1 MPFGCTLTSAIQK
14 AGGETEFG
22 NMKRVRV
29 YRDVHMI
36 VSDLTNREFE
46 SVMIETGDYVEILEK
61 NVLGR

>member
-1 MPFGCTLTSAIQK
+1 
-14 AGGETEFG
+14 
-22 NMKRVRV
+22 
-29 YRDVHMI
+29 MI